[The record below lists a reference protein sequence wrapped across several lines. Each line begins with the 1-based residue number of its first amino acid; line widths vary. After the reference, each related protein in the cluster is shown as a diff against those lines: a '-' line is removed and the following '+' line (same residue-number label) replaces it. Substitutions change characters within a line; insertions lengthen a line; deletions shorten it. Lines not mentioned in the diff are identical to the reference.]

1 MPKKTPKKHPKWPI
15 SPDFFT
21 FIPAYRASPT
31 TYGKPFRPFSTV
43 LRKTYG
49 TPSLRKRKKLAFPE
63 NENIGLLWS
72 KVPMFCLEST
82 DVSFK
87 EVRCFWFP
95 EAVPHENCREW
106 QCWVRC
112 SRWRSSSSIARR
124 QTSPQKKF
132 LKKNIHFLHP
142 FTKTPLYAMLFGCRI
157 GCRIT
162 SFGVGLV

>member
-1 MPKKTPKKHPKWPI
+1 MIPDIVPTRC
-15 SPDFFT
+15 PDFFA

-31 TYGKPFRPFSTV
+31 TYGKPFRPFSIV

-49 TPSLRKRKKLAFPE
+49 TPSFRKRKKLAFPE
-63 NENIGLLWS
+63 NENIGLLWG
-72 KVPMFCLEST
+72 KVPMFCMEST
-82 DVSFK
+82 EVCSK

-112 SRWRSSSSIARR
+112 SRWCASSSIARR

-132 LKKNIHFLHP
+132 LKKTYISYTLSGKHLC
-142 FTKTPLYAMLFGCRI
+142 MLCF
-157 GCRIT
+157 
-162 SFGVGLV
+162 SGVESDVG

>member
-1 MPKKTPKKHPKWPI
+1 MPGFFCHHPNI
-15 SPDFFT
+15 Q
-21 FIPAYRASPT
+21 
-31 TYGKPFRPFSTV
+31 
-43 LRKTYG
+43 
-49 TPSLRKRKKLAFPE
+49 SLSHCRWQTILNNVHRITENICYNVFPE
-63 NENIGLLWS
+63 NEQS
-72 KVPMFCLEST
+72 ESFRKMKT
-82 DVSFK
+82 SDFFGVKF
-87 EVRCFWFP
+87 RCFALKVRMFLSKKSGVFDFR

-112 SRWRSSSSIARR
+112 SRWCSSSSIVRR